1 MIGVSRLNVLVDLFI
16 VRLVGGIVDYFY
28 RIVLVVV
35 LLCFL
40 FLRIPYLFGIGG
52 FFLFL
57 VIFIFPLF
65 LALMGYRLCTN
76 FCSFFSSFVPVGTP
90 LWIAPFVCLAETISY
105 VVRPFVLLIR
115 PFLNLSIGALGGA
128 SLGFMSLKFGS
139 LVVLLLLV
147 LFFYEIFVALVHWF
161 IVCNILSFSVDH

>member
-1 MIGVSRLNVLVDLFI
+1 MMCVSRFWVIINLFI
-16 VRLVGGIVDYFY
+16 SGLVSGVADYFY
-28 RIVLVVV
+28 RFVMFTV

-40 FLRIPYLFGIGG
+40 LLRIPYIFGMGG

-57 VIFIFPLF
+57 VFFIFPLF
-65 LALMGYRLCTN
+65 LSLMFFRLGDN
-76 FCSFFSSFVPVGTP
+76 VRSFFSSFVPMGTP

-105 VVRPFVLLIR
+105 LVRPIVLLIR

-128 SLGFMSLKFGS
+128 SLGFMSLKFGYG
-139 LVVLLLLV
+139 VILLLVV
-147 LFFYEIFVALVHWF
+147 LFFYEVFVALVHWF